1 MGSIFSVSENL
12 TAIHG
17 RFPALVTS
25 QIVQEPFPSQSR
37 SSKRDDDP
45 GFSDNAAAENAA
57 AENAAVKDWGD
68 MVLRIR
74 EGVPSGMED
83 LYGIFGKG
91 VRWMILRQLG
101 PEELDDKVHDC
112 FIIVAQSIQN
122 GDIREPERLMG
133 YVRTIVKRQ
142 IATHIETKMYRRH
155 TEADF
160 EDAAPSISDYS
171 DDPEKALWERQRA
184 DIARRVLQGIS
195 KRDREILNRFY
206 VLEQTQDQICSDMKL
221 SYNQFRLLKS
231 RAKQRFG
238 EMGKRLALGVGRRLG
253 PK

>member
-83 LYGIFGKG
+83 LYGIFG
-91 VRWMILRQLG
+91 
-101 PEELDDKVHDC
+101 
-112 FIIVAQSIQN
+112 
-122 GDIREPERLMG
+122 REW
-133 YVRTIVKRQ
+133 Q
-142 IATHIETKMYRRH
+142 
-155 TEADF
+155 
-160 EDAAPSISDYS
+160 
-171 DDPEKALWERQRA
+171 
-184 DIARRVLQGIS
+184 
-195 KRDREILNRFY
+195 EIKND
-206 VLEQTQDQICSDMKL
+206 T
-221 SYNQFRLLKS
+221 
-231 RAKQRFG
+231 
-238 EMGKRLALGVGRRLG
+238 
-253 PK
+253 